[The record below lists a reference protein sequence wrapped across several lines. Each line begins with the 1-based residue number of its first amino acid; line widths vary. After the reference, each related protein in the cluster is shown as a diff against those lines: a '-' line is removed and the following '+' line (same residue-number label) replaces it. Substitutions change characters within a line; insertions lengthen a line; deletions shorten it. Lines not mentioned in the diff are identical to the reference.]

1 MDTPNHQLEDRFILH
16 WLDDSRS
23 HRILW
28 ILDLLNLDYEVKIY
42 LRHPET
48 WRGPLQLFDAHQLG
62 KAPVLEVIFGDG
74 RPPIKISELGFII
87 QYLLRYYDCQNIY
100 TLPILINNWKLIII
114 YIILKGH
121 YNIYKWHY

>member
-1 MDTPNHQLEDRFILH
+1 MTMDTPNHQLEDRFILH

-62 KAPVLEVIFGDG
+62 KAPVLELFLEMEDHQL
-74 RPPIKISELGFII
+74 K
-87 QYLLRYYDCQNIY
+87 YL
-100 TLPILINNWKLIII
+100 NWDL
-114 YIILKGH
+114 
-121 YNIYKWHY
+121 